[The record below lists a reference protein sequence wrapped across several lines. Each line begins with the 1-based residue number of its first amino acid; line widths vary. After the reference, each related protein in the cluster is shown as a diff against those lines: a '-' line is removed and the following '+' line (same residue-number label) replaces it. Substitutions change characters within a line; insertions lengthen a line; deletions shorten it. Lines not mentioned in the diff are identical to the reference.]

1 MYGCFQ
7 GKLET
12 YISYLSINNQRAL
25 RYYSNQRSILV
36 YTSIDIDDLMSQLVL
51 THARI
56 ATVNGES
63 GYGLIEDAAIS
74 IDGDRIEWVGPMAEL
89 NPIHSAEIV
98 DCEGMLITPG
108 LIDCHTHL
116 VYGGDRADEFELR
129 LEGAGY
135 EEIANSGG
143 GILST
148 VKATREASE
157 SGLLAQAR
165 PRLEQLLS
173 EGVTT
178 IEIKSGY
185 GLDTDNEMKM
195 LRVANKIG
203 EDYQLRVQKT
213 FLAAHALPPEYNGRA
228 DDYIQQV
235 CEDMLP
241 RAHAAG
247 LVDAVDVFIE
257 SIGFSVQ
264 QAGRVFDVASALG
277 LPIKAHVEQLSDL
290 GGAVMVAGRGALSVD
305 HIEYLRVEDVPKLS
319 ENNSVAVL
327 LPGAFYALRESQL
340 PPLEALRHNR
350 VPIAIASDSNPGS
363 SPVSSLLLMMNM
375 ACTLFAMTPTEALR
389 GVTINAAKALGL
401 ENEIGSLQA
410 GKQADLVVWNADKPA
425 MLSYQIGLNSCAAV
439 MQAGKWRKSLEIG
452 VTA

>member
-1 MYGCFQ
+1 
-7 GKLET
+7 
-12 YISYLSINNQRAL
+12 
-25 RYYSNQRSILV
+25 
-36 YTSIDIDDLMSQLVL
+36 MSQIVF

-56 ATVNGES
+56 ATLTGES
-63 GYGLIEDAAIS
+63 GYGLIEDAALLV
-74 IDGDRIEWVGPMAEL
+74 DRDKIEWVGPMAEL
-89 NPIHSAEIV
+89 KAVEGAEVI
-98 DCEGMLITPG
+98 DCEGRLVTPG

-129 LEGAGY
+129 LEGVGY
-135 EEIANSGG
+135 EEIAKKGG

-157 SGLLAQAR
+157 SDLLEQTR

-178 IEIKSGY
+178 LEIKSGY

-195 LRVANKIG
+195 LRVAKKIG
-203 EDYQLRVQKT
+203 QDFQLRVQKT
-213 FLAAHALPPEYNGRA
+213 FLAAHALPPEYSGRA

-241 RAHAAG
+241 SAHAEG
-247 LVDAVDVFIE
+247 LVDAVDAFIE

-290 GGAVMVAGRGALSVD
+290 GGAVMALGRGALS
-305 HIEYLRVEDVPKLS
+305 
-319 ENNSVAVL
+319 VL
-327 LPGAFYALRESQL
+327 LPGAFYALRETQL
-340 PPLEALRHNR
+340 PPLQALRDNQ

-401 ENEIGSLQA
+401 ENEIGSLRA
-410 GKQADLVVWNADKPA
+410 GKQADLVVWNVDRPA

-439 MQAGKWRKSLEIG
+439 MQAGKWRKPLETG
-452 VTA
+452 VAA